1 MRPARLILYSKA
13 SRRLRRLFIL
23 ASLALLAGYPG
34 LAADLHSEATATD
47 REPPT
52 VVADRAAAE
61 EADKAAERGRTD
73 PGAGDQS
80 DGFGKSIHG
89 IHGGIS
95 SAVENTARGIDAF
108 FADDRVYA
116 DSTESYARLSLQN
129 SWESGEDTRSE
140 ARVRLRVDLPGT
152 RERLRLFVE
161 GGDPDDVTGEGS
173 DSIPNALDDNDYN
186 VGLEGQIRGTGRWD
200 LRPGVG
206 VKAAGPA
213 DPFVRLRA
221 IRYAEPGDWLMRF
234 AAGAAEYLD
243 DGTELQ
249 TRLDLDR
256 RINPKWLFRS
266 TSRLRY
272 LDSKDRIE
280 ARQQFTLF
288 QKLSGRVGLAWDL
301 GLDAD
306 DDPDWDVDRY
316 FTQLRARFRAYEKWL
331 FVEVKPELLFR
342 EEDDYDPSFRFSL
355 RVDFVFGERYR

>member
-1 MRPARLILYSKA
+1 M
-13 SRRLRRLFIL
+13 
-23 ASLALLAGYPG
+23 AGSSG
-34 LAADLHSEATATD
+34 LAAATGT
-47 REPPT
+47 EPP
-52 VVADRAAAE
+52 VAVSQAVTSISAGV
-61 EADKAAERGRTD
+61 AERADGRAGEPDEGESSADGETD
-73 PGAGDQS
+73 GLEKTIRS
-80 DGFGKSIHG
+80 V
-89 IHGGIS
+89 HGGVS
-95 SAVENTARGIDAF
+95 SAVERSARRIDAF
-108 FADDRVYA
+108 FADDRVYT

-186 VGLEGQIRGTGRWD
+186 IGLEGQIRGTGRWD

-221 IRYAEPGDWLMRF
+221 IRYAQPGDWLMRF

-249 TRLDLDR
+249 TRLDFDR

-266 TSRLRY
+266 ASRLRY
-272 LDSKDRIE
+272 LDSKDRVE
-280 ARQQFTLF
+280 ARQQLTLF
-288 QKLSGRVGLAWDL
+288 HKLSGRVGLAYDL
-301 GLDAD
+301 GLDAN

-331 FVEVKPELLFR
+331 FVELKPELLFR

-355 RVDFVFGERYR
+355 RVDFVFGARYR

>member
-1 MRPARLILYSKA
+1 MSLMAGPSV
-13 SRRLRRLFIL
+13 L
-23 ASLALLAGYPG
+23 AS
-34 LAADLHSEATATD
+34 
-47 REPPT
+47 
-52 VVADRAAAE
+52 
-61 EADKAAERGRTD
+61 D
-73 PGAGDQS
+73 PGIEHPVPVSEVAAPNSAGVAEPAGGKDGEPDEGESSADDQTE
-80 DGFGKSIHG
+80 GFEQTIQSV
-89 IHGGIS
+89 HGGIS
-95 SAVENTARGIDAF
+95 SAVEHSARRVDAF
-108 FADDRVYA
+108 FADDRVYT

-140 ARVRLRVDLPGT
+140 ARVRLRIDLPGT

-161 GGDPDDVTGEGS
+161 GGDPDAVTGEGS

-186 VGLEGQIRGTGRWD
+186 IGLEGQIRGTGRWD

-234 AAGAAEYLD
+234 AVGAAEYLD

-249 TRLDLDR
+249 TRLDFDR
-256 RINPKWLFRS
+256 RINPDWLFRS
-266 TSRLRY
+266 ASRLRY
-272 LDSKDRIE
+272 RDSKDRTE

-288 QKLSGRVGLAWDL
+288 QRLSGRVGLAYDV

-316 FTQLRARFRAYEKWL
+316 YTQLRARFRAYQKWL
-331 FVEVKPELLFR
+331 FVELKPELLFR
-342 EEDDYDPSFRFSL
+342 HDDDYDASFRFSL
-355 RVDFVFGERYR
+355 RVDFVFGARYR

>member
-1 MRPARLILYSKA
+1 MAGPSV
-13 SRRLRRLFIL
+13 L
-23 ASLALLAGYPG
+23 ASDPGIEDPVAVSEVAAPASAG
-34 LAADLHSEATATD
+34 
-47 REPPT
+47 
-52 VVADRAAAE
+52 AAE
-61 EADKAAERGRTD
+61 
-73 PGAGDQS
+73 PGGGKDGEPDEGESSGDNQT
-80 DGFGKSIHG
+80 DGFEQTIRSV
-89 IHGGIS
+89 HGGVS
-95 SAVENTARGIDAF
+95 SAVEHSARRIDAF
-108 FADDRVYA
+108 FADDRVYT

-186 VGLEGQIRGTGRWD
+186 IGLEGQIRGTGRWD

-234 AAGAAEYLD
+234 AVGAAEYLD

-249 TRLDLDR
+249 TRLDFDR
-256 RINPKWLFRS
+256 RINPDWLFRS
-266 TSRLRY
+266 ASRLRY
-272 LDSKDRIE
+272 RDSKDRTE

-288 QKLSGRVGLAWDL
+288 QRLSGRVGLAYDV

-316 FTQLRARFRAYEKWL
+316 YTQLRARFRAYQKWL
-331 FVEVKPELLFR
+331 FVELKPELLFR
-342 EEDDYDPSFRFSL
+342 HDDDYDASFRFSL
-355 RVDFVFGERYR
+355 RVDFVFGARYR